1 MQRSL
6 LSVRVHDFNSAG
18 AGLGEDEL
26 EEVIA
31 ILAGCGV
38 EDFRHVPGEEVD
50 DEDVGGAGEEV
61 AGHWGVASDGSPEEG
76 CDRVGLGA
84 GDVGEEGGEEVGEAP
99 VREEEGGD
107 VVWGFEG
114 GGDEK
119 EELVGE

>member
-1 MQRSL
+1 M
-6 LSVRVHDFNSAG
+6 
-18 AGLGEDEL
+18 
-26 EEVIA
+26 
-31 ILAGCGV
+31 